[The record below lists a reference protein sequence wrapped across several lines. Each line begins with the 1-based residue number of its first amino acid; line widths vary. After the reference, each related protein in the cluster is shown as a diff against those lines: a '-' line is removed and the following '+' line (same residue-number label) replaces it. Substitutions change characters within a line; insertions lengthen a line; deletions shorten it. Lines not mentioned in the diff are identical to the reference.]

1 MQQYVIFRRNAWR
14 TGEALEAA
22 TARSNAVADVHMPDE
37 VRWIRSYVVDEGV
50 GTVGTVD
57 IYEATCPEAI
67 RRHATFADLPLDEV
81 APLAGVV
88 AR

>member
-1 MQQYVIFRRNAWR
+1 MQQYVIFRRNGWR
-14 TGEALEAA
+14 TDQALEAA

-37 VRWIRSYVVDEGV
+37 VRWLRSYVVDEGV
-50 GTVGTVD
+50 GTRGTVD

-67 RRHATFADLPLDEV
+67 RRHATFADMPIDEV
-81 APLAGVV
+81 APIAEVI